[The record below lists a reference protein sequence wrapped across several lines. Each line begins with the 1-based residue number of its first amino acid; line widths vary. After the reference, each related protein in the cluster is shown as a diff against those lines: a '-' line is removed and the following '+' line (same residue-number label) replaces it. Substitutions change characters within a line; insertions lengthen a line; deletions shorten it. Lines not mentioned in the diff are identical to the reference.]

1 MTAKKRLLLFLS
13 ISVVLLVIYAGAPAQ
28 MRERFQEELHKTYP
42 LAHNGQVRVEN
53 ITGGIHIKTWDRNE
67 VRIDAVKRAHSSQR
81 LAEAEI
87 RIEAG
92 AQTVSIKTVYRGSTT
107 TEKRDNETT
116 NTTTTNWYKGGPDEL
131 NNPAS
136 VEYVLTVP
144 KHARIDEIRLV
155 NGTLKIEGIA
165 RQINAGCVNANIF
178 LDLSASESASIN
190 AINLNGAIR
199 SDFDF
204 QMRQGPA
211 RREMSGLLGSG
222 AARVNLNNVNGNIV
236 IRRAQSANNK

>member
-1 MTAKKRLLLFLS
+1 MTTKKRPLLFLS
-13 ISVVLLVIYAGAPAQ
+13 MPVALLIIQVAAPAQ
-28 MRERFQEELHKTYP
+28 MRERFEQELHKTYP
-42 LAHNGQVRVEN
+42 LSANGRVSVEN
-53 ITGGIHIKTWDRNE
+53 ITGAIHIRTWDRNE
-67 VRIDAVKRAHSSQR
+67 VKIDAVKRAHNSRR

-87 RIEAG
+87 RIEAS
-92 AQTVSIKTVYRGSTT
+92 AEAVSVKTLYRGSTT

-116 NTTTTNWYKGGPDEL
+116 NTTTTTWDKGGRGEL

-144 KHARIDEIRLV
+144 KTARIDELRLV

-178 LDLSASESASIN
+178 LDLPASENASVK
-190 AINLNGAIR
+190 AVNLNGAIR
-199 SDFDF
+199 NDFGF
-204 QMRQGPA
+204 QMRRDASGQ
-211 RREMSGLLGSG
+211 EVSGLLGDG

-236 IRRAQSANNK
+236 IRRAQSANK